1 MTLRPHILIADDH
14 PLFRIALKQAI
25 QMAFDDAHISEAG
38 SIDEVQARMADGQP
52 YDLLLLDLQMP
63 GARGFSGL
71 IYLRGQYPEVP
82 VVVVSGNDQ
91 DKVIAKAMSH
101 GASGFIPKAT
111 DLSEMAVA
119 IKHIFDG
126 SLWVPP
132 AYAERSLT
140 GNQNL
145 QEEEI
150 SIAETVASL
159 TPQQFRVFTFLSEG
173 MLNKQI
179 AYEMGVAEG
188 TIKAHVT
195 GILKKFGAY
204 SRGHLIIAA
213 QKLETEDAAP

>member
-1 MTLRPHILIADDH
+1 MSIKPNILIADDH
-14 PLFRIALKQAI
+14 PLFRIALKQAT
-25 QMAFDDAHISEAG
+25 MLAFDDANISEAG
-38 SIDEVQARMADGQP
+38 SIDDILKLMDREGP
-52 YDLLLLDLQMP
+52 CDLLLLDLKMP

-91 DKVIAKAMSH
+91 DKVIAKAMKH
-101 GASGFIPKAT
+101 GASGFIPKST
-111 DLSEMAVA
+111 DLPDMAKA
-119 IKHIFDG
+119 IKTIVG
-126 SLWVPP
+126 GACWVPP
-132 AYAERSLT
+132 GFSSEQH
-140 GNQNL
+140 NIQD
-145 QEEEI
+145 EEI

-159 TPQQFRVFTFLSEG
+159 TPQQFRVFTHLSEG

-188 TIKAHVT
+188 TVKAHVT

-213 QKLETEDAAP
+213 QRLEAEELPE